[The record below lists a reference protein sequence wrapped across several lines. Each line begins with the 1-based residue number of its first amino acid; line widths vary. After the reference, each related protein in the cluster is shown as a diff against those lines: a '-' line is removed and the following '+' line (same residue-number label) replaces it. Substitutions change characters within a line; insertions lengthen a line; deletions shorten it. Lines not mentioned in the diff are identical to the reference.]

1 MDFQHYLN
9 CLKNEKNFSPTTVRA
24 YANDLA
30 IFDRFMATR
39 GKLTIA
45 EVDRPFITAFIQS
58 LKQSDAGRLSS
69 DGLSDAT
76 IARRLAVV
84 SSFMDFVRATTLP
97 DLRNPIKEVRR
108 KRRSNRSCKAVDEA
122 VLDEL
127 LTGITVLRDK
137 TLIAMYLSTG
147 LRLTEL
153 RSLDRDSITFDLR
166 VNAQGTQTVSGSGQV
181 VGKGSQAQAL
191 LRRSQDPP
199 PLRELSAKPNRR
211 QPGTFSQRTK
221 SENVSS
227 GHPVHLGDMVQQA
240 RASSTFTHTS
250 CDMCT
255 QRASPTLVA
264 IPCT

>member
-76 IARRLAVV
+76 IARGLAVV

-97 DLRNPIKEVRR
+97 DLRNRSR
-108 KRRSNRSCKAVDEA
+108 KCVASGAAIGVARQWTRPSGRAVD
-122 VLDEL
+122 
-127 LTGITVLRDK
+127 RHHR
-137 TLIAMYLSTG
+137 IA
-147 LRLTEL
+147 
-153 RSLDRDSITFDLR
+153 
-166 VNAQGTQTVSGSGQV
+166 
-181 VGKGSQAQAL
+181 
-191 LRRSQDPP
+191 
-199 PLRELSAKPNRR
+199 
-211 QPGTFSQRTK
+211 
-221 SENVSS
+221 
-227 GHPVHLGDMVQQA
+227 
-240 RASSTFTHTS
+240 
-250 CDMCT
+250 
-255 QRASPTLVA
+255 
-264 IPCT
+264 